1 MILQVHLN
9 PAFLE
14 TWVGCKVANSC
25 GNFSVDSG
33 KFFWPSMVLTKTI
46 KVASL
51 DSSMQIATNCTHGKN
66 QLMMRMRDLCR
77 KQPYFWVS
85 LFISDG
91 HWIPVIRVVLNNPVY
106 LLMVP
111 HGSDAPRA
119 IKQLS
124 DEKMG
129 IPVALLRTVGET
141 LPKNLSW
148 TAVQPLELTLHTS
161 WPSPKTFAKFS
172 KGSDPKN
179 TKNMLSQ
186 GFFHSIILISFV
198 SILEKLWTYRNHPT
212 ESS

>member
-14 TWVGCKVANSC
+14 TWLGCKVANSC
-25 GNFSVDSG
+25 GNFSADSG
-33 KFFWPSMVLTKTI
+33 KFFWPPMVLTKTI

-66 QLMMRMRDLCR
+66 QLMMRTRDLCR
-77 KQPYFWVS
+77 RQPYVWVS

-111 HGSDAPRA
+111 HGLEILHFVKACLPSTIQKVHGSDAPRA

-124 DEKMG
+124 DET
-129 IPVALLRTVGET
+129 IR
-141 LPKNLSW
+141 NSLSW
-148 TAVQPLELTLHTS
+148 TLRGLPLFFVLTLLRRDLRLR
-161 WPSPKTFAKFS
+161 PSPNSLRDLT
-172 KGSDPKN
+172 PKN
-179 TKNMLSQ
+179 TKNMFSQ

-198 SILEKLWTYRNHPT
+198 SILEKL
-212 ESS
+212 